1 MWAPSEPEADHA
13 KALPPAPGSFH
24 GRCGEFG
31 TRNPGANRLAAMGF
45 RFLPT
50 VGMTGRGGRN
60 GPSTGSGR
68 SFDGARGDPSTGF
81 RMILRRAQDERR
93 VGGGSTGSPR
103 TGDFWRFLRCWD
115 FWGLSGTF
123 SGVGGVRRGRGWDA
137 KAVGRRGV
145 ACGRALFCGGGSS
158 PGSRRRR

>member
-1 MWAPSEPEADHA
+1 MWAPSEPEADHE

-31 TRNPGANRLAAMGF
+31 TRNPGANRQAAMGF

-60 GPSTGSGR
+60 GPSMALR
-68 SFDGARGDPSTGF
+68 RARGDPSTGF

-115 FWGLSGTF
+115 FWGHSGAF
-123 SGVGGVRRGRGWDA
+123 FGLGGIRRDRGRYARVGGRPGGA
-137 KAVGRRGV
+137 Y
-145 ACGRALFCGGGSS
+145 GRAPFCGGGSS
-158 PGSRRRR
+158 PGSRRCR